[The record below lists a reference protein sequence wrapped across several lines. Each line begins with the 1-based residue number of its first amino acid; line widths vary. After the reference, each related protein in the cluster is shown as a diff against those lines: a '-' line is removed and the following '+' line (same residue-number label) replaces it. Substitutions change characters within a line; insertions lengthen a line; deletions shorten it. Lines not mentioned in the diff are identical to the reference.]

1 MRAVLLGSIWL
12 LIATVAVAAPIA
24 APAMADHA
32 VAETGPSTGEVETA
46 AVAAGECEAAEPV
59 VAEDLAAWGEANGF
73 EVSARIATSAP
84 SCPPII
90 SCNATHC
97 VETTF
102 CSITDFGST
111 SCTGHVTLDCPQ
123 GTTIKVRKCRCA
135 GGGCQVQSSQTFFCL

>member
-12 LIATVAVAAPIA
+12 LIAFVAAA
-24 APAMADHA
+24 APNTDPAMAD
-32 VAETGPSTGEVETA
+32 EDPSAGEVETA
-46 AVAAGECEAAEPV
+46 AVVAGECDAAEPV
-59 VAEDLAAWGEANGF
+59 AAEDLAAWGEANGF

-135 GGGCQVQSSQTFFCL
+135 GGGCQVQNSQTFFCL